1 MRKTF
6 WAYARNHTII
16 RHIYIHT
23 VIASHTALHG
33 TALHYTALHCT
44 TLHCTARHC
53 ITLHYTALHC
63 TALHCITLHYTALHC
78 ITLHYTALHCITLH
92 YIALHCITLHYTA
105 LHCITLH
112 YIALHCTALHCTAL
126 TVIVGLI
133 DVLRVH
139 SIGVQRVQVW
149 VVRVVLDGLLRAVPA
164 RVPAPHPGLV
174 HLPLVHVLRHV
185 LRASAQHVH
194 HINGGELA
202 RHVQQRHVE
211 VDAQLRVRVGVDGDG
226 GVVHDGEEGRELQHE
241 EQQHEERRAH
251 ADQRAVRG
259 GLGEVLGD
267 AAVEVHVS
275 DAHAAEVG
283 EWSSEWMSEGVSV

>member
-1 MRKTF
+1 MSKIF

-33 TALHYTALHCT
+33 TALHGAALHY
-44 TLHCTARHC
+44 A
-53 ITLHYTALHC
+53 
-63 TALHCITLHYTALHC
+63 ALHC

-92 YIALHCITLHYTA
+92 YI
-105 LHCITLH
+105 
-112 YIALHCTALHCTAL
+112 ALHCTAL

-139 SIGVQRVQVW
+139 SIGVQRVQVG

-164 RVPAPHPGLV
+164 RVPAPHPRLV

-185 LRASAQHVH
+185 LRACAQHVH

-226 GVVHDGEEGRELQHE
+226 GVVHHSEEGHELQHE